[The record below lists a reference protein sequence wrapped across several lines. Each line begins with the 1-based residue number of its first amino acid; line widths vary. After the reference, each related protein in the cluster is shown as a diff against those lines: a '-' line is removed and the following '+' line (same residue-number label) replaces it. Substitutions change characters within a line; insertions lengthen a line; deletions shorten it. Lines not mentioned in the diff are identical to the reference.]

1 MGRTDTSL
9 QYNTN
14 FSTLKYKQKHITEYW
29 NEFDD
34 VLLLLSLDGW
44 KEGAEYWRHGTDW
57 EKIYNNILEVKD
69 KCPHVQ
75 MGTTTTVS
83 WVNLYSALD
92 FLDHVIDEKLM
103 LEEKL
108 NINVLQKPPIF
119 SVQVVPG
126 WKKDELKERIQKT
139 LDKTTEAS
147 LLRNNLNALL
157 DYMYE
162 VEHDASNS
170 AGWKTAWDFFIN
182 RRDKL
187 RGEDFFTAFPEHE
200 NMRSIIEHE

>member
-1 MGRTDTSL
+1 MSIDLSKFWLGLDMPDLPSYTESSYPR
-9 QYNTN
+9 YN
-14 FSTLKYKQKHITEYW
+14 LIA
-29 NEFDD
+29 
-34 VLLLLSLDGW
+34 G
-44 KEGAEYWRHGTDW
+44 
-57 EKIYNNILEVKD
+57 NNDYRIEI
-69 KCPHVQ
+69 
-75 MGTTTTVS
+75 
-83 WVNLYSALD
+83 A
-92 FLDHVIDEKLM
+92 
-103 LEEKL
+103 
-108 NINVLQKPPIF
+108 
-119 SVQVVPG
+119 VPG